1 MRRLNLTDPPFD
13 VDDDDP
19 PSYRAGMYRFGPALG
34 AEQTGAS
41 LYELA
46 PGTALCPYHYEYGEE
61 EWLLVVSGRPSVRDP
76 DGTHE
81 LAPQDVVFFPCGPE
95 GAHQVRNDGD
105 EPARVLMW
113 STVVHPA
120 ATVYPDSDKVAIW
133 TGNRE
138 DDRIVPRSAGVGYY
152 DGEPLPGDD

>member
-1 MRRLNLTDPPFD
+1 MRRVNLDRPTFEL
-13 VDDDDP
+13 DDDDP
-19 PSYRAGMYRFGPALG
+19 PGFRAGMFRFGSLLG

-41 LYELA
+41 LYELP
-46 PGTALCPYHYEYGEE
+46 PGEALCPYHYEYGEE

-81 LAPQDVVFFPCGPE
+81 LAPQDVVFFPRGPA
-95 GAHQVRNDGD
+95 GAHQVRNDSAA
-105 EPARVLMW
+105 PARVLMW
-113 STVVHPA
+113 SMVVHPA

-138 DDRIVPRSAGVGYY
+138 DDRIVPRSAGVDYY
-152 DGEPLPGDD
+152 HGEPLPE